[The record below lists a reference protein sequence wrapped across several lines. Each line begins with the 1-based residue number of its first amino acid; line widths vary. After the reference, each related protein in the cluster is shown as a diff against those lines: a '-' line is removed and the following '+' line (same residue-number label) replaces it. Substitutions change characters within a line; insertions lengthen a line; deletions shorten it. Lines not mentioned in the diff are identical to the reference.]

1 MPSRFFFL
9 QNDRYLENPSGA
21 LYLFLS
27 WGNIK
32 VGINQIDL
40 ISEIRSLKWS
50 VPSPKINPIMTKKYC
65 QPGFYFPD
73 NPIPL

>member
-1 MPSRFFFL
+1 MSRDL
-9 QNDRYLENPSGA
+9 KNCSNIEKNERYI
-21 LYLFLS
+21 YFFLS